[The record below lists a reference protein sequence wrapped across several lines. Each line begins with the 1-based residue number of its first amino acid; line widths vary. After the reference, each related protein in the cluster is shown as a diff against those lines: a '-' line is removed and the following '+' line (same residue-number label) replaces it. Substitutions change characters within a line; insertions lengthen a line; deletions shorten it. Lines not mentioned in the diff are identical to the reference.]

1 MWHVL
6 YLRVLVVLAL
16 LEGHVPNMELATLIL
31 QQCMSNVR
39 RMPSHR
45 GHLPM
50 KPCVSAQSAQAA
62 EAKMLGRLVN
72 VPRSICKRSDV
83 RAARETPT
91 CGNGG
96 GRGTRSEL
104 CQAWALLA
112 AADPTR
118 AVGVPC
124 WTPAARRNPE
134 GSSHRPRNHHTGG
147 ISPLARPASAS
158 LCSRA

>member
-1 MWHVL
+1 M
-6 YLRVLVVLAL
+6 LVVLAL
-16 LEGHVPNMELATLIL
+16 LEGHAPNMELATLIL

-83 RAARETPT
+83 RAARETPM

-96 GRGTRSEL
+96 GGGRYAERALSGVGAACRSGPHAGCRCAMLGT
-104 CQAWALLA
+104 C
-112 AADPTR
+112 
-118 AVGVPC
+118 C
-124 WTPAARRNPE
+124 PAQP
-134 GSSHRPRNHHTGG
+134 
-147 ISPLARPASAS
+147 
-158 LCSRA
+158 